1 MIGLKK
7 EIFFQ
12 VALEN
17 SIVSSKA
24 LYQNSIVKRTI
35 DGENCVRKRVLMGG
49 ERERAWTAIFAWKRR
64 ISMVL
69 MITLLE
75 SSLSRN
81 LFRLYEKL
89 VPLVHKKI
97 ELHVL
102 FGNSVLLSIALPQ
115 ISMS

>member
-49 ERERAWTAIFAWKRR
+49 ERER
-64 ISMVL
+64 
-69 MITLLE
+69 
-75 SSLSRN
+75 
-81 LFRLYEKL
+81 
-89 VPLVHKKI
+89 
-97 ELHVL
+97 ELGL
-102 FGNSVLLSIALPQ
+102 QFLRGKGEYQ
-115 ISMS
+115 WF

>member
-49 ERERAWTAIFAWKRR
+49 ERERESLDCNFCVEKENINGSDDNLVGVF
-64 ISMVL
+64 
-69 MITLLE
+69 TLQE
-75 SSLSRN
+75 S
-81 LFRLYEKL
+81 F
-89 VPLVHKKI
+89 
-97 ELHVL
+97 
-102 FGNSVLLSIALPQ
+102 
-115 ISMS
+115 

>member
-1 MIGLKK
+1 MIEPL
-7 EIFFQ
+7 IFCSS
-12 VALEN
+12 ALATVLGI
-17 SIVSSKA
+17 SI
-24 LYQNSIVKRTI
+24 LTCILI
-35 DGENCVRKRVLMGG
+35 LMGG